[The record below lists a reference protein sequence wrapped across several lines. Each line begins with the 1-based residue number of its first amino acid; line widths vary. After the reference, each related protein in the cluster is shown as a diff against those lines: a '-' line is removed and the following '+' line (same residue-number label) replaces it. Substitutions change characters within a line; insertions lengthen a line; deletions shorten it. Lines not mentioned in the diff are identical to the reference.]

1 MNICINENVTDALV
15 LWGQPW
21 PVWWKWSVA
30 MLRSKRV
37 WDEAFL
43 IVTLQIMS
51 PYELWEMNT
60 DVCKWVNY
68 LKSPFGRTS
77 WEHERPTSPTSLWRA
92 TRFSLSTNAT
102 MLGALGRLVV
112 CTSTSSLFRLSFEF
126 VWCIV
131 HVLVPLCFCPY
142 VPQRLVLHCQR
153 TVCWY
158 RCS

>member
-1 MNICINENVTDALV
+1 
-15 LWGQPW
+15 
-21 PVWWKWSVA
+21 

-43 IVTLQIMS
+43 IVTSQIMS

-77 WEHERPTSPTSLWRA
+77 CEHERPTSPTSLWRA

-142 VPQRLVLHCQR
+142 VPQPAAPCLTLPTNRVLVPVQLTAFCHRFPFHTELWISCLGFLFRL
-153 TVCWY
+153 
-158 RCS
+158 